1 MFGICDGDAT
11 ATCSGLGC
19 SDAAERGRETNR
31 SCVLHARYTL
41 TDTCGEKSVGEKY
54 MG

>member
-1 MFGICDGDAT
+1 MAT
-11 ATCSGLGC
+11 PHATYSGLGC
-19 SDAAERGRETNR
+19 SDAAERGRETNS

-41 TDTCGEKSVGEKY
+41 TCTCGEKSVGEKY